1 MMDDY
6 DCAEESFHC
15 PTAYNQLG
23 ISTKLIDNIELSIKC
38 YKKLIQLAKYQ
49 RNKNIIFKSLDQLLT
64 ILIEENNLEEIN
76 SLKNEVLE
84 LISLDIIDPSIT
96 PVLKLMKFYSDIGS
110 QENLSSLLN
119 FILECKKG

>member
-15 PTAYNQLG
+15 PNAYNQLG